1 MKFIGLKT
9 KLTLEYFSDPSFHPL
24 KIKNLPQS
32 ILCTKFL
39 NVKFTVTNPMAIRA
53 FKFGFFCFNPVNL
66 RKAPLPQL
74 S

>member
-32 ILCTKFL
+32 ILCTKFF
-39 NVKFTVTNPMAIRA
+39 NVKY
-53 FKFGFFCFNPVNL
+53 C
-66 RKAPLPQL
+66 
-74 S
+74 